1 MQKSSYLRSL
11 VIFIF
16 LLGSFISFGQTGLT
30 GEDKTEKTIQDIG
43 DVIQIVL
50 PGAAGISTI
59 VLWDKKGAWQF
70 VKSYGTTIALTYGLK
85 YAINKPRPEGATDGH
100 AFPSGHTSSAFSGAS
115 FIQLR
120 YGWVYGAPAYAL
132 AGFVAYSRLEGYN
145 DRHDGWDV
153 LGGIVVGVGSTYLFT
168 TPYQKEHYELSFSSG
183 EDTYLIGFK
192 YKF

>member
-1 MQKSSYLRSL
+1 MQKSRYFKTLL
-11 VIFIF
+11 LFIS
-16 LLGSFISFGQTGLT
+16 LLGSSFSYGQEGLT
-30 GEDKTEKTIQDIG
+30 GEAKTEKTIQDIG
-43 DVIQIVL
+43 DVLQITL
-50 PGAAGISTI
+50 PGAAFISTV

-70 VKSYGTTIALTYGLK
+70 VKSYGTTLALTYGLK
-85 YAINKPRPEGATDGH
+85 YAINKRRPEGATDGH

-115 FIQLR
+115 FIQRR
-120 YGWVYGAPAYAL
+120 YGWAYGGPAYAL

-168 TPYQKEHYELSFSSG
+168 TPYEREHYELTFSSG
-183 EDTYLIGFK
+183 GDTYLIGFK